1 MNKDAKPINKGYGI
15 VMRLRHIEIFQAIRQ
30 TGSISAAAQ
39 LLHVSQPAVTK
50 VLQHAEQQLGFPLFL
65 RVRGKLQATPEAL
78 ELEREVD
85 KVTESLQGVR
95 RLAQSLRRE
104 PGHSLRIGAT
114 PALAL
119 SLLPPAIQQW
129 TAQFPDIACEL
140 SSAHSRE
147 LMQNLLMREVDVAL
161 TLQLPDHPGL
171 KAKALA
177 SGVLVA
183 LAPKGYWPE
192 KDSGQPLPLLA
203 LAGAPLIGLSSA
215 DPLAARLDSYLE
227 AVEPP
232 PRVRIAVQTYSLAR
246 AMVESGAGV
255 AVIDPFTAL
264 GASSATTTIRPL
276 APPLP
281 ITLYAVTRA
290 TEPPPHTLG
299 DLLQIFSSR
308 AQIQLQTLVP
318 CGSELARDSGVTVN
332 KDAD

>member
-1 MNKDAKPINKGYGI
+1 
-15 VMRLRHIEIFQAIRQ
+15 MRLRHIEIFQAIRQ
-30 TGSISAAAQ
+30 TGSVSGAAQ
-39 LLHVSQPAVTK
+39 LLHVSQPAVSK
-50 VLQHAEQQLGFPLFL
+50 VLQHAEQQLGFALFL

-104 PGHSLRIGAT
+104 PGHSLRIGAI

-119 SLLPPAIQQW
+119 SLLPPAINEW
-129 TAQFPDIACEL
+129 TQRYPDIVCEL

-161 TLQLPDHPGL
+161 TLQPPDHPGL
-171 KAKALA
+171 KAQTLA
-177 SGVLVA
+177 SGMLVA
-183 LAPKGYWPE
+183 LAPLGYWPVA
-192 KDSGQPLPLLA
+192 SHGQPLPLIE

-227 AVEPP
+227 AVDPP

-246 AMVESGAGV
+246 AMVESGAGL

-264 GASSATTTIRPL
+264 GASPATTAIRPL
-276 APPLP
+276 APALP
-281 ITLYAVTRA
+281 IILYAVTRA
-290 TEPPPHTLG
+290 DEPPPHTLS
-299 DLLQIFSSR
+299 DLLQIFSRR
-308 AQIQLQTLVP
+308 AQAQLDRLIV
-318 CGSELARDSGVTVN
+318 GASLLANGHNAVYKT
-332 KDAD
+332 

>member
-1 MNKDAKPINKGYGI
+1 
-15 VMRLRHIEIFQAIRQ
+15 MRLRHIEIFQAIRQ

-50 VLQHAEQQLGFPLFL
+50 VLQHAEQQLGFALFL

-85 KVTESLQGVR
+85 KVSESLQGVR

-104 PGHSLRIGAT
+104 PGHSLRVGAT

-119 SLLPPAIQQW
+119 SLLPPAIHEW
-129 TAQFPDIACEL
+129 TGRYPDIACEL

-147 LMQNLLMREVDVAL
+147 LTQNLLMREVDVAL
-161 TLQLPDHPGL
+161 TLQRPDHPGL
-171 KAKALA
+171 KAQALA

-183 LAPKGYWPE
+183 LAPKGHWP
-192 KDSGQPLPLLA
+192 DDAVGQPLPLAA
-203 LAGAPLIGLSSA
+203 LADAPLIGLSSA
-215 DPLAARLDSYLE
+215 DPLAARLDTYLE

-246 AMVESGAGV
+246 AMVESGAGL

-264 GASSATTTIRPL
+264 GASPATTAIRPL

-281 ITLYAVTRA
+281 ITLYAVTRT
-290 TEPPPHTLG
+290 TEPLPHTWN
-299 DLLQIFSSR
+299 DLLQIFGRR
-308 AQIQLQTLVP
+308 AQEQLDRLVP
-318 CGSELARDSGVTVN
+318 APT
-332 KDAD
+332 

>member
-1 MNKDAKPINKGYGI
+1 
-15 VMRLRHIEIFQAIRQ
+15 MRLRHIEIFQAIRQ
-30 TGSISAAAQ
+30 TGSVSGAAQ
-39 LLHVSQPAVTK
+39 LLHVSQPAVSK
-50 VLQHAEQQLGFPLFL
+50 VLQHAEQQLGFALFL

-104 PGHSLRIGAT
+104 PGHSLRIGAI

-119 SLLPPAIQQW
+119 SLLPPAINEW
-129 TAQFPDIACEL
+129 TQRYPDIVCEL

-161 TLQLPDHPGL
+161 TLQPPDHPGL
-171 KAKALA
+171 KAQTLA
-177 SGVLVA
+177 SGMLVA
-183 LAPKGYWPE
+183 LAPLGYWPVA
-192 KDSGQPLPLLA
+192 SHGQPLPLIE

-227 AVEPP
+227 AVDPP

-246 AMVESGAGV
+246 AMVESGAGL

-264 GASSATTTIRPL
+264 GASPATTAIRPL
-276 APPLP
+276 APALP
-281 ITLYAVTRA
+281 IILYAVTRA
-290 TEPPPHTLG
+290 DEPPPHTLS
-299 DLLQIFSSR
+299 DLLQIFSRR
-308 AQIQLQTLVP
+308 AQAQLDRLIV
-318 CGSELARDSGVTVN
+318 GAGLLANGHNAVYKT
-332 KDAD
+332 

>member
-1 MNKDAKPINKGYGI
+1 
-15 VMRLRHIEIFQAIRQ
+15 MRLRHIEIFQAIRQ
-30 TGSISAAAQ
+30 TGSVSAAAQ

-171 KAKALA
+171 KAQALA

-183 LAPKGYWPE
+183 LAPKGYWTE
-192 KDSGQPLPLLA
+192 EDAGQPLPLMA

-264 GASSATTTIRPL
+264 GASPTSTVIRPL

-290 TEPPPHTLG
+290 TEPPPHTLH
-299 DLLQIFSSR
+299 DLLQIFSQR
-308 AQIQLQTLVP
+308 AGEQLGRLM
-318 CGSELARDSGVTVN
+318 GA
-332 KDAD
+332 

>member
-30 TGSISAAAQ
+30 TGSVSAAAQ

-171 KAKALA
+171 KAQALA

-183 LAPKGYWPE
+183 LAPKGYWTE
-192 KDSGQPLPLLA
+192 EDAGQPLPLMA

-264 GASSATTTIRPL
+264 GASPTSTVIRPL

-290 TEPPPHTLG
+290 TEPPPHTLH
-299 DLLQIFSSR
+299 DLLQIFSQR
-308 AQIQLQTLVP
+308 AGEQLGRLM
-318 CGSELARDSGVTVN
+318 GA
-332 KDAD
+332 

>member
-1 MNKDAKPINKGYGI
+1 
-15 VMRLRHIEIFQAIRQ
+15 MRLRHIEIFQAIRQ
-30 TGSISAAAQ
+30 TGSVSAAAQ

-95 RLAQSLRRE
+95 RLAQSLRRA

-119 SLLPPAIQQW
+119 SLMPPAVHEW
-129 TAQFPDIACEL
+129 TRRYPDIVCEL

-147 LMQNLLMREVDVAL
+147 LVQNLLMREIDVAL

-171 KAKALA
+171 KPQALA

-183 LAPKGYWPE
+183 LAPVGYWP
-192 KDSGQPLPLLA
+192 DQDVGTPLPLMA
-203 LAGAPLIGLSSA
+203 LADAPLIGLSSS
-215 DPLAARLDSYLE
+215 DPLSARLDSYLE
-227 AVEPP
+227 NVQPP
-232 PRVRIAVQTYSLAR
+232 PRVSIAVQTYSLAR
-246 AMVESGAGV
+246 AMVESGAGLT
-255 AVIDPFTAL
+255 VIDPFTAL
-264 GASSATTTIRPL
+264 GASPGTTAIRPL

-290 TEPPPHTLG
+290 DEPPPHTLS
-299 DLLQIFSSR
+299 DLLAIFSRR
-308 AQIQLQTLVP
+308 AQEQLDRLSA
-318 CGSELARDSGVTVN
+318 G
-332 KDAD
+332 

>member
-1 MNKDAKPINKGYGI
+1 
-15 VMRLRHIEIFQAIRQ
+15 MRLRHIEIFQAIRQ
-30 TGSISAAAQ
+30 TGSVSGAAQ

-50 VLQHAEQQLGFPLFL
+50 VLQHAEQQLGFPLFS

-119 SLLPPAIQQW
+119 ALLPPAINEW
-129 TAQFPDIACEL
+129 IRRYPDIVCEL

-147 LMQNLLMREVDVAL
+147 LVQNLLMREIDVAL
-161 TLQLPDHPGL
+161 TLQQPDHPGL
-171 KAKALA
+171 KAQALA

-183 LAPKGYWPE
+183 LAPTGYWPE
-192 KDSGQPLPLLA
+192 ADQGKPLPLMDLA
-203 LAGAPLIGLSSA
+203 DASLIGLSST
-215 DPLAARLDSYLE
+215 DPLSARLDSYLK

-232 PRVRIAVQTYSLAR
+232 PRISIAVQTYSLAR
-246 AMVESGAGV
+246 AMVESGAGL

-264 GASSATTTIRPL
+264 GASPIATTIRPL

-290 TEPPPHTLG
+290 DEPPPHTLT
-299 DLLQIFSSR
+299 DLLTIFSTR
-308 AQIQLQTLVP
+308 AQEQLDRLVDR
-318 CGSELARDSGVTVN
+318 G
-332 KDAD
+332 

>member
-1 MNKDAKPINKGYGI
+1 
-15 VMRLRHIEIFQAIRQ
+15 MRLRHIEIFQAIRQ
-30 TGSISAAAQ
+30 TGSVSAAAQ

-119 SLLPPAIQQW
+119 SLLPPAIRQW

-171 KAKALA
+171 KAQALA

-192 KDSGQPLPLLA
+192 EEAGQPLPLMA

-264 GASSATTTIRPL
+264 GASPTSTVIRPL

-299 DLLQIFSSR
+299 DLLQIFSRR

-318 CGSELARDSGVTVN
+318 VGAGLPAIAVAPSTHE
-332 KDAD
+332 

>member
-1 MNKDAKPINKGYGI
+1 
-15 VMRLRHIEIFQAIRQ
+15 MRLRHIEIFQAIRQ

-65 RVRGKLQATPEAL
+65 RVRGKLQVTPEAL

-85 KVTESLQGVR
+85 KVSESLQGVR

-119 SLLPPAIQQW
+119 SLLPPAIHEW
-129 TAQFPDIACEL
+129 TQGYPDIACEL
-140 SSAHSRE
+140 ASAHSRE
-147 LMQNLLMREVDVAL
+147 LMQNLLMREIDVAL
-161 TLQLPDHPGL
+161 TLQRPDHPGL
-171 KAKALA
+171 KAEALA

-183 LAPKGYWPE
+183 LAPKGFWPIAE
-192 KDSGQPLPLLA
+192 QGKPLPLQA
-203 LAGAPLIGLSSA
+203 LADAPLIGLSSA
-215 DPLAARLDSYLE
+215 DPLSARLDGYLKT
-227 AVEPP
+227 VEPP
-232 PRVRIAVQTYSLAR
+232 PRVSIAVQTYSLAR
-246 AMVESGAGV
+246 AMVESGAGL

-264 GASSATTTIRPL
+264 GAAPDATAIRSL

-290 TEPPPHTLG
+290 SEPPPHTVSE
-299 DLLQIFSSR
+299 LLTIFSRR
-308 AQIQLQTLVP
+308 AREQLDRVYNT
-318 CGSELARDSGVTVN
+318 
-332 KDAD
+332 